1 MPRMVEPLT
10 GAVFEV
16 AGRNVERRLAKGFRL
31 LEDCEPEPEPAPAD
45 EEPEPEERPDETWTV
60 SEIRA
65 WAKDHGVPL
74 PAGGRKAD
82 LIAKL

>member
-16 AGRNVERRLAKGFRL
+16 AVRNVERRLAKGFRL
-31 LEDCEPEPEPAPAD
+31 QDD
-45 EEPEPEERPDETWTV
+45 WEPEPEERPDETWTV
-60 SEIRA
+60 LEIRA
-65 WAKDHGVPL
+65 WAKDHGVSL

-82 LIAKL
+82 LLAKL

>member
-16 AGRNVERRLAKGFRL
+16 AVRNVERRLAKGFRL
-31 LEDCEPEPEPAPAD
+31 QEDWEPESTPAPAE
-45 EEPEPEERPDETWTV
+45 EEPEHEERPDETWTV

-65 WAKDHGVPL
+65 WSKDHGVPL

-82 LIAKL
+82 LLAKL